1 MIDLIFIGLL
11 QAVAGDPAPAQQPAA
26 TPAAEQAAPAETPAQ
41 ADQAPAAPTAA
52 PTQPQMREE
61 RVCQSIEITGRRM
74 PQRVCRNVMVPVETP
89 APAPAPQQE
98 R

>member
-1 MIDLIFIGLL
+1 MIELIFIGLL
-11 QAVAGDPAPAQQPAA
+11 QAVAGDPAPAQQPATA
-26 TPAAEQAAPAETPAQ
+26 PPAEQAAPAEAPAE
-41 ADQAPAAPTAA
+41 AQAPAQPA

-89 APAPAPQQE
+89 APAQQPQ
-98 R
+98 